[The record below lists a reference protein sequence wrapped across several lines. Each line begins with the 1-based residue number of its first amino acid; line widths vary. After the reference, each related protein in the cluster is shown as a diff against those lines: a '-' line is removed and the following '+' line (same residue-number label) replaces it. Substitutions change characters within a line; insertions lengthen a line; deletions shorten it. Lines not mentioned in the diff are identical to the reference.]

1 MSFVLLDMEDETMRI
16 LLMLLGQHFRNTC
29 IINDML
35 ALRHEINEFM
45 TVKINKT
52 CISLKWNS
60 INSPKKK
67 KIHPSPQKCFAHINL
82 LYGDKYFLKLMSEF
96 SISGFPQNS
105 VPVQSKMMSNW
116 PNHSL
121 FLCLGPEGP
130 LPYSQQGSFGR
141 PSPAM
146 ATNIRDTA
154 KDPGPSSSTPTLG
167 LNKNPDQMAL
177 FDTSISAVVCK
188 HCGKHFNDMAKFK
201 THATYHKKE
210 RRFPCEFCSR
220 AFHSRANKVAHERVH
235 TGEKPFECKV
245 CNKRFARIAHLKRH
259 ETIHFQ

>member
-1 MSFVLLDMEDETMRI
+1 
-16 LLMLLGQHFRNTC
+16 MLVWNENC
-29 IINDML
+29 I
-35 ALRHEINEFM
+35 
-45 TVKINKT
+45 
-52 CISLKWNS
+52 
-60 INSPKKK
+60 SPKKK
-67 KIHPSPQKCFAHINL
+67 EFHPSTPKISQKYFAHKKLIL
-82 LYGDKYFLKLMSEF
+82 GWQKYFLNF
-96 SISGFPQNS
+96 VRFFFRIPQNF
-105 VPVQSKMMSNW
+105 VLVHSKMTSNW

-130 LPYSQQGSFGR
+130 LPSSQQDSFGR
-141 PSPAM
+141 PSSAM
-146 ATNIRDTA
+146 AMNIGDTA

-167 LNKNPDQMAL
+167 LNRNSDQMAL

-210 RRFPCEFCSR
+210 RRFPCEFCGK

-235 TGEKPFECKV
+235 TGEKPFRCKV
-245 CNKRFARIAHLKRH
+245 CNKCFARIAHLKRH